1 MRYIVG
7 EDLHG
12 NCGKLNCQLLGS
24 VEAANLKQA
33 QREAEL
39 RWPDR
44 ELSIHPL
51 SKPPKADRPK
61 AESQI

>member
-7 EDLHG
+7 ENLHG
-12 NCGKLNCQLLGS
+12 HCGKLNSQLLGA

-33 QREAEL
+33 RREAEL

-44 ELSIHPL
+44 ELTIYPVRKSQ
-51 SKPPKADRPK
+51 KTDPP
-61 AESQI
+61 AELIR

>member
-7 EDLHG
+7 ENLHG
-12 NCGKLNCQLLGS
+12 HCGKLNCQMLGA

-33 QREAEL
+33 RREAEL

-51 SKPPKADRPK
+51 GRKAKPEASVPEPPR
-61 AESQI
+61 

>member
-12 NCGKLNCQLLGS
+12 HCGKLNCQLLGS

-33 QREAEL
+33 RREAEL

-51 SKPPKADRPK
+51 NKKAKVERAV
-61 AESQI
+61 AESRR

>member
-12 NCGKLNCQLLGS
+12 HCGKLNCQLLGS
-24 VEAANLKQA
+24 VDAANLKQA
-33 QREAEL
+33 RREAEL

-51 SKPPKADRPK
+51 NRKTKPAQSA
-61 AESQI
+61 AEYSR